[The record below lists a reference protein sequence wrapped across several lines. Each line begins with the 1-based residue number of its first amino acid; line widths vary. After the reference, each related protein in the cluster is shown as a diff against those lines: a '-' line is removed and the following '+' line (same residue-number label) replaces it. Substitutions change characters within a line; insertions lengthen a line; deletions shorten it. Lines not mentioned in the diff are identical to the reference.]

1 MLAVGITGG
10 IGSGKSAAADRFSEL
25 GVPIID
31 ADVIARQIVEP
42 GRPACRKVI
51 DAFGDVVAS
60 DDGGLNRAKLRKII
74 FSEPEKKT
82 LLENI
87 LHPKIHAEILR
98 QIAELSTPYTIVVI
112 PLLAES
118 KRQYPLDRIL
128 VIDAPAEFQVS
139 RVSARDDQS
148 ESEVKRVIQLQ
159 SSRPDRL
166 AIADDV
172 IENTGSL
179 QSLRNSVDALHEK
192 YLAIA
197 RGSNQSEDERR
208 SKTST

>member
-51 DAFGDVVAS
+51 DAFGDEVAS

-87 LHPKIHAEILR
+87 LHPEIHAEILR

-128 VIDAPAEFQVS
+128 VIDAPAELQVS
-139 RVSARDDQS
+139 RVCARDDQS

-172 IENTGSL
+172 IENTGTL
-179 QSLRNSVDALHEK
+179 QSLNNAVDALHER
-192 YLAIA
+192 YLSIA
-197 RGSNQSEDERR
+197 RGSSQSEDG
-208 SKTST
+208 

>member
-51 DAFGDVVAS
+51 DAFGDEVAS

-87 LHPKIHAEILR
+87 LHPEIHAEILR

-197 RGSNQSEDERR
+197 RGSNQSEDG
-208 SKTST
+208 

>member
-25 GVPIID
+25 GVPVID
-31 ADVIARQIVEP
+31 ADVIARQVVEP
-42 GRPACRKVI
+42 SQPACRKVI
-51 DAFGDVVAS
+51 DAFGDEVAS

-87 LHPKIHAEILR
+87 LHPEIHAEILR

-118 KRQYPLDRIL
+118 KRQYPLDRIV
-128 VIDAPAEFQVS
+128 VIDAPAELQVS

-197 RGSNQSEDERR
+197 RGSNQSEDG
-208 SKTST
+208 

>member
-51 DAFGDVVAS
+51 DAFGDEVAS

-87 LHPKIHAEILR
+87 LHPEIHAEILR

-128 VIDAPAEFQVS
+128 VIDAPAELQVS
-139 RVSARDDQS
+139 RVCARDDQS

-179 QSLRNSVDALHEK
+179 QSVRNSVDALHGK

-197 RGSNQSEDERR
+197 RGSNQSEDG
-208 SKTST
+208 

>member
-51 DAFGDVVAS
+51 DAFGDEVAS

-87 LHPKIHAEILR
+87 LHPEIHAEILR

-197 RGSNQSEDERR
+197 RGSNQSEDE
-208 SKTST
+208 

>member
-51 DAFGDVVAS
+51 DAFGDEVAS

-87 LHPKIHAEILR
+87 LHPEIHAEILR

-128 VIDAPAEFQVS
+128 VIDAPAELQVS

-197 RGSNQSEDERR
+197 RGSNQSEDE
-208 SKTST
+208 